1 MERVINWQAGSNNVT
16 ALERLPDGFVRSI
29 VNLDAGDL
37 LSLRTGYEK
46 ILEGTAIRAIYAL
59 GNDLIIADGNQLIC
73 FDTLTNTSLVLA
85 TIPEHG
91 VVAGT
96 LFNEQL
102 FLRVDNQS
110 YRIKDRV
117 VKQWLIPNPRINLAL
132 GKGNL
137 RAGRYKVAVTTYG
150 EDNEE
155 SGADLYFIDMP
166 DNSSILVT
174 TNIKGNVYATEQNSE
189 TLYYQGSIDN
199 SYTILAIESDTK
211 RLVTGNYYP
220 FPYVDNLV
228 SYHGVILGSIDN
240 YLYFSAPFMPHL
252 IRADKG
258 FLQYPKPISIIA
270 PVADGVYIVADKTY
284 FISQLET
291 NDILQVKVSDTDAI
305 KGTYTP
311 LPDGRAA
318 WFCRYGQVVAGMGG
332 EIATPNKGI
341 YAPEPKQQ
349 GVSAYLEHNGR
360 PLIINSLAKDSQ
372 NDNGLVVGDYW
383 QIEIGE
389 EIYTC

>member
-1 MERVINWQAGSNNVT
+1 MERVINWQGGSNNVT

-29 VNLDAGDL
+29 INLDAGDL

-46 ILEGTAIRAIYAL
+46 ILEGTAIRAIYTQ
-59 GNDLIIADGNQLIC
+59 GNDLIIADQDQLIC
-73 FDTLTNTSLVLA
+73 FDTLTNTSFVLV
-85 TIPEHG
+85 TIPQYG
-91 VVAGT
+91 LVAGT

-102 FLRVDNQS
+102 FLMVDNQS
-110 YRIKDRV
+110 YRIKDKQL
-117 VKQWLIPNPRINLAL
+117 KQWLIPNPKINLAL
-132 GKGNL
+132 GSGNL
-137 RAGRYKVAVTTYG
+137 RAGRYKVAVTTNG
-150 EDNEE
+150 DDGEE
-155 SGADLYFIDMP
+155 SGADIYFIDIP

-174 TNIKGNVYATEQNSE
+174 SNIKGNVYATEQNSE
-189 TLYYQGSIDN
+189 TLYYQGSIDK
-199 SYTILAIESDTK
+199 SYTILATESDTR

-252 IRADKG
+252 IKAAKG

-291 NDILQVKVSDTDAI
+291 NEILQVKVSDTDAI

-311 LPDGRAA
+311 LPDGKAA

-341 YAPEPKQQ
+341 YTPDQNQQ
-349 GVSAYLEHNGR
+349 GVAAYLEHNGR
-360 PLIINSLAKDSQ
+360 PLIINSLAKDNHS
-372 NDNGLVVGDYW
+372 DSGLVVGDYW
-383 QIEIGE
+383 ELEIGG
-389 EIYTC
+389 EIYIC